1 MPLFL
6 AAILLRASE
15 WFRWNI
21 FFSHAIEIGSRHGFV
36 VIGGKGSQGNPLSD
50 VWVSDQ
56 PSSIQAYLIVIL
68 VGI

>member
-1 MPLFL
+1 MVSFG
-6 AAILLRASE
+6 
-15 WFRWNI
+15 
-21 FFSHAIEIGSRHGFV
+21 FFFFVIEIGSRHGFV

-56 PSSIQAYLIVIL
+56 PSSIQANLNDFL